1 LVHPEFFHTEQE
13 ADFMATFETMTI
25 NMGPQHPS
33 THGVLRLVLELDG
46 EVVVKATPH
55 IGFLHRG
62 VEKLSEHRTYHQVLP
77 LTDRLDYLAP
87 MHNNLGYV
95 LAVEK
100 LFGLTDAIP
109 ERAQVVR
116 VMMAEL
122 TRLKSHLVW
131 LACHALDI
139 GAMTVFIYCFRER
152 EHIMDFYEKLSGAR
166 MTSNYFRVGGLSADL
181 PDGIE
186 QEIRKFID
194 EMPYHID
201 TYEGLLTG
209 NKIWQKRIMGVGMIS
224 AEDAIDLGVTGPSL
238 RGSGVNWDLRR
249 DQPYSGYEN
258 YDFEVAVGEGCDT
271 WSRYHVRLKE
281 MRESCKIVRQALDK
295 LKPGPV
301 LADAPKVCLPP
312 KKDVVNT
319 IEGLIHHFK
328 IISEGPKPEVGEV
341 YVGVEN
347 PKGEVGFYIV
357 SDGSPRPYRMKI
369 RPASFINLQAL
380 PKMCEGSL
388 IADVVAVIGTLDIV
402 LGEIDR

>member
-1 LVHPEFFHTEQE
+1 
-13 ADFMATFETMTI
+13 MANYETMTI

-33 THGVLRLVLELDG
+33 THGVLQLVLELDG
-46 EVVVKATPH
+46 EVVKKATPH

-62 VEKLSEHRTYHQVLP
+62 VEKLAEHRTYHQVLP

-100 LFGLTDAIP
+100 LLGITDAIP

-116 VMMAEL
+116 VLLAEL

-139 GAMTVFIYCFRER
+139 GAMTVFIYAFRER
-152 EHIMDFYEKLSGAR
+152 EEIMNFYEEISGAR

-181 PDGIE
+181 PAGIE
-186 QEIRKFID
+186 ERIRKFAND
-194 EMPYHID
+194 MPGHIA

-209 NKIWQKRIMGVGMIS
+209 NKIWQKRIQGVGVIS

-238 RGSGVNWDLRR
+238 RGSGVDWDLRR

-258 YDFEVAVGEGCDT
+258 YDFEVIVEDGCDT
-271 WSRYHVRLKE
+271 WARYHARLKE
-281 MRESCKIVRQALDK
+281 MRESCKIIHQALDK
-295 LKPGPV
+295 LKPGPI
-301 LADAPKVCLPP
+301 LADAPKIVLPP
-312 KKDVVNT
+312 KQDTVNT

-328 IISEGPKPEVGEV
+328 IISEGFKPEAGEV

-347 PKGEVGFYIV
+347 PKGEVGFYLV
-357 SDGSPRPYRMKI
+357 SDGSARPYRMKI

-380 PKMCEGSL
+380 PKMCEGSM

>member
-1 LVHPEFFHTEQE
+1 
-13 ADFMATFETMTI
+13 MANTDIMTI

-33 THGVLRLVLELDG
+33 THGVLQVILELDG
-46 EVVVKATPH
+46 EVVKKATPH

-62 VEKLSEHRTYHQVLP
+62 IEKLSEHRTYHQVLP

-100 LFGLTDAIP
+100 LLGITDAIP

-116 VMMAEL
+116 VLMAEL

-152 EHIMDFYEKLSGAR
+152 EEIMNIYEKVSGAR

-181 PDGIE
+181 PDGLE
-186 QEIRKFID
+186 QEIKSFID
-194 EMPYHID
+194 DMPGHID

-209 NKIWQKRIMGVGMIS
+209 NKIWQKRVMDVGYIS
-224 AEDAIDLGVTGPSL
+224 AEDAIDLGLSGPSL
-238 RGSGVNWDLRR
+238 RGSGVDWDLRR

-258 YDFEVAVGEGCDT
+258 YDFKVCVDDGCDT
-271 WSRYHVRLKE
+271 WARYKVRLEE
-281 MRESCKIVRQALDK
+281 MRESCRIVQQALDK

-301 LADAPKVCLPP
+301 LADLPKIVLPP

-328 IISEGPKPEVGEV
+328 IVSEGFKPEKGEI
-341 YVGVEN
+341 YQGVEN
-347 PKGEVGFYIV
+347 PKGEVGFYLV
-357 SDGSPRPYRMKI
+357 SDGSARPYRMKI
-369 RPASFINLQAL
+369 RPASFINLQSL
-380 PKMCEGSL
+380 SKMVEGSL

>member
-1 LVHPEFFHTEQE
+1 
-13 ADFMATFETMTI
+13 MANLETMTI
-25 NMGPQHPS
+25 SMGPQHPS
-33 THGVLRLVLELDG
+33 THGVLQLILELDG
-46 EVVVKATPH
+46 EIVRKATPH

-62 VEKLSEHRTYHQVLP
+62 VEKLAEHRTYHQVLP

-100 LFGLTDAIP
+100 LLGITDAIP

-116 VMMAEL
+116 VLLAEL

-152 EHIMDFYEKLSGAR
+152 EHIMNIYEKISGAR

-181 PDGIE
+181 PAGLE
-186 QEIRKFID
+186 QEIRTFVND
-194 EMPYHID
+194 MPGHIN

-209 NKIWQKRIMGVGMIS
+209 NKIWQKRIQGVGVIS

-238 RGSGVNWDLRR
+238 RASGVDWDLRR

-258 YDFEVAVGEGCDT
+258 YDFNVIVEDGCDT
-271 WSRYHVRLKE
+271 WARYVARLKE
-281 MRESCKIVRQALDK
+281 MHQSCKIIHQALDK
-295 LKPGPV
+295 LKPGPI
-301 LADAPKVCLPP
+301 LADAPKIVLPP
-312 KKDVVNT
+312 KQDVVNT

-328 IISEGPKPEVGEV
+328 IITEGFKPEVGEV

-347 PKGEVGFYIV
+347 PKGEVGFYLV

-380 PKMCEGSL
+380 PKMCEGSML
-388 IADVVAVIGTLDIV
+388 ADVVAVIGTLDIV

>member
-1 LVHPEFFHTEQE
+1 
-13 ADFMATFETMTI
+13 MATTETMTI

-46 EVVVKATPH
+46 EVVKKAVPH

-62 VEKLSEHRTYHQVLP
+62 IEKLSEHRTYHQVLP

-100 LFGLTDAIP
+100 LLGLTDEIP

-116 VMMAEL
+116 VLLAEL
-122 TRLKSHLVW
+122 TRIKSHLVW

-139 GAMTVFIYCFRER
+139 GAMTIFIYCFRER
-152 EHIMDFYEKLSGAR
+152 EEIMDFYERISGAR

-186 QEIRKFID
+186 KDLRKFADDIPGHL
-194 EMPYHID
+194 E

-209 NKIWQKRIMGVGMIS
+209 NKIWQKRIKDVGVIS
-224 AEDAIDLGVTGPSL
+224 GEDAIDLGVTGPCL
-238 RGSGVNWDLRR
+238 RASGVDWDLRR
-249 DQPYSGYEN
+249 DDPYSGYEN
-258 YDFEVAVGEGCDT
+258 YDFKVIVDDGCDT
-271 WSRYHVRLKE
+271 WARYTCRLDE
-281 MRESCKIVRQALDK
+281 MRESCKIIHQALDK
-295 LKPGPV
+295 LKPGPI
-301 LADAPKVCLPP
+301 LADAPKIVLPS
-312 KKDVVNT
+312 KQDTVNT

-328 IISEGPKPEVGEV
+328 IVSEGFKPEEGEV

-347 PKGEVGFYIV
+347 PKGEVGFYLI

-380 PKMCEGSL
+380 PKMVEGSM

>member
-1 LVHPEFFHTEQE
+1 
-13 ADFMATFETMTI
+13 MANFETMTI

-46 EVVVKATPH
+46 ETVVKATPH

-62 VEKLSEHRTYHQVLP
+62 IEKLSEHRTYHQILP

-100 LFGLTDAIP
+100 LLGLTDAIP

-116 VMMAEL
+116 VLLAEL

-152 EHIMDFYEKLSGAR
+152 EHIMNFYEKLSGAR

-186 QEIRKFID
+186 QEIRQFVND
-194 EMPYHID
+194 MPGHIE

-209 NKIWQKRIMGVGMIS
+209 NIIWQKRIQGNGIIS

-238 RGSGVNWDLRR
+238 RGSGVDWDLRR
-249 DQPYSGYEN
+249 DEPYSGYEN
-258 YDFEVAVGEGCDT
+258 YDFEVAVADGCDT
-271 WSRYHVRLKE
+271 WARYHVRLKE
-281 MRESCKIVRQALDK
+281 MRESCKIIHQALDK
-295 LKPGPV
+295 LKPGPI

-328 IISEGPKPEVGEV
+328 IITEGFKPEPGEV

-347 PKGEVGFYIV
+347 PKGEVGFYLV
-357 SDGSPRPYRMKI
+357 SDGSPCPYRMKI

-380 PKMCEGSL
+380 PKMVEGSL

>member
-1 LVHPEFFHTEQE
+1 
-13 ADFMATFETMTI
+13 MATYETMTI

-100 LFGLTDAIP
+100 LLGLTDAIP

-116 VMMAEL
+116 VMLAEL

-152 EHIMDFYEKLSGAR
+152 EHIMNFYEKLSGAR

-186 QEIRKFID
+186 QEIRQFID
-194 EMPYHID
+194 DMPRHIE

-209 NKIWQKRIMGVGMIS
+209 NIIWQKRIKGNGIIS

-238 RGSGVNWDLRR
+238 RGSGVDWDLRR

-258 YDFEVAVGEGCDT
+258 YDFEVAVGDGCDT

-281 MRESCKIVRQALDK
+281 MRESCKIIRQALDK
-295 LKPGPV
+295 LKPGPI

-312 KKDVVNT
+312 KKDVVNS

-328 IISEGPKPEVGEV
+328 IITEGFKPEPGEV

-380 PKMCEGSL
+380 PKMVEGSL

>member
-1 LVHPEFFHTEQE
+1 
-13 ADFMATFETMTI
+13 MANFETMTI

-46 EVVVKATPH
+46 EIVRKATPH
-55 IGFLHRG
+55 VGYLHRG
-62 VEKLSEHRTYHQVLP
+62 IEKLSEHRTYHQILP

-100 LFGLTDAIP
+100 LLGITDQIP

-116 VMMAEL
+116 VLLAEL

-152 EHIMDFYEKLSGAR
+152 EHIMNIYEKISGAR

-181 PDGIE
+181 PAGLE
-186 QEIRKFID
+186 KEIRDFVNS
-194 EMPYHID
+194 MPEHIK

-209 NKIWQKRIMGVGMIS
+209 NKIWQKRIMGVGHIS
-224 AEDAIDLGVTGPSL
+224 AEDAIDLGVTGPCL
-238 RGSGVNWDLRR
+238 RASGVNWDLRR

-258 YDFEVAVGEGCDT
+258 YDFEVVVDDGCDT
-271 WSRYHVRLKE
+271 WARYHCRLKE
-281 MRESCKIVRQALDK
+281 MREACKLIHQALDK
-295 LKPGPV
+295 LKPGPI
-301 LADAPKVCLPP
+301 LADVPKVVLPP
-312 KKDVVNT
+312 KQETANT

-328 IISEGPKPEVGEV
+328 IISEGFKPDAGEV

-347 PKGEVGFYIV
+347 PKGEVGYYLV

-369 RPASFINLQAL
+369 RPACFINLQAL
-380 PKMCEGSL
+380 PKMVEGSM

>member
-1 LVHPEFFHTEQE
+1 
-13 ADFMATFETMTI
+13 MANFETMTI

-33 THGVLRLVLELDG
+33 THGVLQLVLELDG
-46 EVVVKATPH
+46 EIVVKATPH
-55 IGFLHRG
+55 VGFLHRG

-100 LFGLTDAIP
+100 LLGITDAIP

-116 VMMAEL
+116 VLLAEM
-122 TRLKSHLVW
+122 TRIKSHLVW

-152 EHIMDFYEKLSGAR
+152 EHIMNFYEKLSGAR

-186 QEIRKFID
+186 QEIRQFID
-194 EMPYHID
+194 DMPGHIN

-209 NKIWQKRIMGVGMIS
+209 NIIWQKRIQGVGMIS

-238 RGSGVNWDLRR
+238 RGSGVDWDLRR

-258 YDFEVAVGEGCDT
+258 YDFEVAVGQGCDT
-271 WSRYHVRLKE
+271 WSRYHCRLKE
-281 MRESCKIVRQALDK
+281 MRESCKIMRQALDK
-295 LKPGPV
+295 LKPGPI
-301 LADAPKVCLPP
+301 LADAPKICLPP
-312 KKDVVNT
+312 KKDVVNS

-328 IISEGPKPEVGEV
+328 IITEGFKPEPGEV

-347 PKGEVGFYIV
+347 PKGEVGFYLV

>member
-1 LVHPEFFHTEQE
+1 
-13 ADFMATFETMTI
+13 MANFETMTI

-46 EVVVKATPH
+46 EIVRKATPH

-62 VEKLSEHRTYHQVLP
+62 IEKLSEHRTYHQILP

-100 LFGLTDAIP
+100 LLGISDQIP

-116 VMMAEL
+116 VLLAEL

-152 EHIMDFYEKLSGAR
+152 EHIMNFYEEISGAR

-181 PDGIE
+181 PVGLE
-186 QEIRKFID
+186 KKIREFVN
-194 EMPYHID
+194 EMPGHIE

-209 NKIWQKRIMGVGMIS
+209 NKIWQKRIKDVGVIS
-224 AEDAIDLGVTGPSL
+224 AEDAIDLGVTGPCL
-238 RGSGVNWDLRR
+238 RASGVDWDLRR

-258 YDFEVAVGEGCDT
+258 YDFDVIVDEGCDT
-271 WSRYHVRLKE
+271 WARYHCRLKE
-281 MRESCKIVRQALDK
+281 MRESCKIIHQALDK
-295 LKPGPV
+295 LQPGPI
-301 LADAPKVCLPP
+301 LADVPKVVLPP
-312 KKDVVNT
+312 KQDTVNT

-328 IISEGPKPEVGEV
+328 IISEGFKPEKGEV

-347 PKGEVGFYIV
+347 PKGEVGFYLV
-357 SDGSPRPYRMKI
+357 SDGSPRPHRMKI

-380 PKMCEGSL
+380 PKMVEGSM